1 MFKSG
6 LTTWGEGWRA
16 ISLVALH
23 LFELG
28 LEPNDARTQGS
39 DLLVVD
45 HSLFALLILELGDDF
60 FEESLLP
67 VSVDVLLFDA
77 LLEQSVFL
85 RFELQLC
92 LESLQGEEMVTADCL
107 TA

>member
-1 MFKSG
+1 M
-6 LTTWGEGWRA
+6 
-16 ISLVALH
+16 
-23 LFELG
+23 
-28 LEPNDARTQGS
+28 
-39 DLLVVD
+39 
-45 HSLFALLILELGDDF
+45 
-60 FEESLLP
+60 
-67 VSVDVLLFDA
+67 SVDVLLFDA